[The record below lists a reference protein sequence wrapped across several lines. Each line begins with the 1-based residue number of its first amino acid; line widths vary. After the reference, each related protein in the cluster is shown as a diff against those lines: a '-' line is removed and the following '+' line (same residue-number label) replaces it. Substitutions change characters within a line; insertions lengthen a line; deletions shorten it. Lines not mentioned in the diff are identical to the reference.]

1 METVVPVRRAER
13 RKKDNPIQTAVASF
27 RCGFSVV
34 GVSKSL
40 QTILLKTDGPLRAN
54 FCRIKQ
60 GGYPPRSV
68 YVKISAEYH
77 R

>member
-1 METVVPVRRAER
+1 MAYIKKRRGNRNFKRDSDNRPMAPFVR
-13 RKKDNPIQTAVASF
+13 I
-27 RCGFSVV
+27 
-34 GVSKSL
+34 
-40 QTILLKTDGPLRAN
+40 